1 MYTILM
7 KTDKSLITVNK
18 ITLFQREKL
27 VDKICFLI
35 PQTYENTKIS
45 DCTVILKY
53 LDSGNVAHMEELVCE
68 KELYKDHLQ
77 YILNVD
83 TKLSK
88 FAGLIKMRLSFLQI
102 NTDNGIQEEVL
113 HSDETVIEIKPMD
126 DYFAFVSDESL
137 ETLDR
142 KMAELKTQL
151 KATED
156 LADSIDKNKAD
167 DISYENN
174 TLQLMS
180 NGKKIGSEKVLD
192 QQKEMDVIDFDNKQ
206 DQTPSEDDDDHTLVE
221 F

>member
-1 MYTILM
+1 M
-7 KTDKSLITVNK
+7 
-18 ITLFQREKL
+18 
-27 VDKICFLI
+27 C
-35 PQTYENTKIS
+35 
-45 DCTVILKY
+45 
-53 LDSGNVAHMEELVCE
+53 EE
-68 KELYKDHLQ
+68 ELYKDHLQ